1 MKNSSRI
8 PEFKYFKLNAISAAV
23 SMGLLLSANSGL
35 AQNDEP
41 TVEEVIVT
49 GSYIRRTEGFNVA
62 SPIMQIDAEDLDA
75 EGTVNM
81 AQVVQ
86 NMTFNNGT
94 GVSNSIQ
101 GTRGYEAS
109 FNLRGL
115 GTSATLLLM
124 DGMRVPWGNIK
135 AQLP

>member
-49 GSYIRRTEGFNVA
+49 GSYIRRSEGFSVA
-62 SPIMQIDAEDLDA
+62 SPITQISAEDLDA

-94 GVSNSIQ
+94 GTSNTIQ
-101 GTRGYEAS
+101 GPRNSTAD

-115 GTSATLLLM
+115 GPSATLLL
-124 DGMRVPWGNIK
+124 V
-135 AQLP
+135 LPDT